1 MFYFVVSTSQA
12 LASGYSRTI
21 KSEEQLLNE
30 LKVEKEETLNDVYK
44 QLQDQNKL
52 EHFNIYQD
60 IVDERF
66 EIVESNIRGLESSS
80 GYYAANGITK

>member
-1 MFYFVVSTSQA
+1 MLLAFSILFVSTSQV

-30 LKVEKEETLNDVYK
+30 LKVEKEETL
-44 QLQDQNKL
+44 
-52 EHFNIYQD
+52 
-60 IVDERF
+60 DERF

-80 GYYAANGITK
+80 SYYAANGITK